1 MGRIKLLIADDE
13 IAIRKG
19 LEDLDWESIGI
30 SVCYVASDG
39 SEALAAIE
47 SMHPD
52 IILTD
57 ISMPGLNG
65 ISLARYAYEKNLDC
79 QIVFLSGYDDFAYA
93 RSAITY
99 GVFEYILKPSDPRE
113 ILVTI
118 RNAAEALRVSR
129 TLHTSMTSLQGEL
142 NVRKI
147 VDMNEQI
154 SDPDAAVSKT
164 DKTVRFILSY
174 IEENYMKDIS
184 LVTLS
189 NETHFNVIYICRIL
203 KKKTGHTFLEILLA
217 VRMIRAAK
225 RLSATDDGIAL
236 IASQVGIKDQKYF
249 SQVFKKVFGITP
261 TEYRRS
267 RSTGSV
273 ALNVTDILSHIGAAE

>member
-1 MGRIKLLIADDE
+1 
-13 IAIRKG
+13 
-19 LEDLDWESIGI
+19 
-30 SVCYVASDG
+30 
-39 SEALAAIE
+39 
-47 SMHPD
+47 MHPD

-65 ISLARYAYEKNLDC
+65 ISLARYVYEKNLDC

-113 ILVTI
+113 ILITI
-118 RNAAEALRVSR
+118 RNAVEALRISR
-129 TLHTSMTSLQGEL
+129 TLHTSMASMQGEL

-147 VDMNEQI
+147 ADRNAQDIHPE
-154 SDPDAAVSKT
+154 DALSKT
-164 DKTVRFILSY
+164 DKTVRFILNY
-174 IEENYMKDIS
+174 IEENYMKDVS

-217 VRMIRAAK
+217 VRMIHAAR
-225 RLSATDDGIAL
+225 RLSSTDDGIAL
-236 IASQVGIKDQKYF
+236 IANQVGIKDQKYF

-261 TEYRRS
+261 TEYRKS
-267 RSTGSV
+267 RSAGSA
-273 ALNVTDILSHIGAAE
+273 ALSVTDILGHIGGAE